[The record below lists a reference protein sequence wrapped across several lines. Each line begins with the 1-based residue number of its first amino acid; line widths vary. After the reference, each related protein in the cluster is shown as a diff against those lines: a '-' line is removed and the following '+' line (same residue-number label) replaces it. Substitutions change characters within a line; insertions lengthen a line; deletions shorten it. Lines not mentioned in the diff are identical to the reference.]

1 MIVVS
6 LSNVEHAVI
15 IINIQLH
22 KMSVDE
28 YIPVDVQ
35 EEEVVAMESDLVIEG
50 IDPQQP
56 MIFTECGIGPS
67 SLPSHV
73 EPLCKMQVVEGK
85 CLLCVT
91 DTGEHLSPVS
101 KGMQTFLRHCRE
113 TGRHDVCHCKTKCTA
128 CASCICRRALA
139 YKARK
144 SANAKATDEKINK
157 ELHNNQF

>member
-56 MIFTECGIGPS
+56 MILTECGIGPS
-67 SLPSHV
+67 SLHSHV

-91 DTGEHLSPVS
+91 VTGEHLSPVS

-113 TGRHDVCHCKTKCTA
+113 TGRHDVCHYVIVRPNVQHVLH
-128 CASCICRRALA
+128 ASVDAHLHI
-139 YKARK
+139 KH
-144 SANAKATDEKINK
+144 AKVQTQRLLMKK
-157 ELHNNQF
+157 